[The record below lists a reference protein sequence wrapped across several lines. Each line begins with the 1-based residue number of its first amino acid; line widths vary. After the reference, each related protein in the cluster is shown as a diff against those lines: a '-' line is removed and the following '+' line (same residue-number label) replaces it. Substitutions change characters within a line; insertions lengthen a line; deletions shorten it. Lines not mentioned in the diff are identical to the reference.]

1 MITRR
6 LPKMASSMTVLI
18 AMIFMVSTSLVFQ
31 LRAAFSVE
39 LSTVESFGSD
49 ENGDDELGEADGWM
63 MEVVGNGGEV
73 ELIH

>member
-6 LPKMASSMTVLI
+6 LPKMANSMTVLI
-18 AMIFMVSTSLVFQ
+18 AMIFIVSTSLVFQ

-39 LSTVESFGSD
+39 LSTVESFGSNED
-49 ENGDDELGEADGWM
+49 EAVDEADGWVT
-63 MEVVGNGGEV
+63 EVGNGGEV